1 MTISQPEIKTFN
13 YTGGKDFTT
22 RLLTVTGA
30 SNLKQLA
37 QIIGVPR
44 TTISTWHQRDMIQ
57 HEIIVRI
64 CLATGAS
71 LKYLAL
77 GEGEPFDTEQTS
89 SDTYPDLNINST
101 PVLELIKD
109 QPITK
114 IPQFPYD
121 GGRSITKK
129 LKILANVEE
138 FQDLA
143 EVFDIPRSTIST
155 WHTRNMTPFE
165 VILRTHLATGC
176 SLKWLMLDQG
186 EAFEKTEDSSIKTL
200 PIEKISNGSLETK
213 GHISLDLITLE
224 KYGLEEST
232 TTVVEQDH
240 NFYFVNTFE
249 TNPTSGRYLIDI
261 DGSLSINHLQ
271 RLPGKKLAMDLGSS
285 TIEVAQE
292 DIKVIGRV
300 AIIINKE

>member
-30 SNLKQLA
+30 SNLSKLA
-37 QIIGVPR
+37 QLIGVPR
-44 TTISTWHQRDMIQ
+44 TTIATWHRRDMIQ

-71 LKYLAL
+71 LRYLAL
-77 GEGEPFDTEQTS
+77 GEGEPFDKEQILSGTC
-89 SDTYPDLNINST
+89 PDLNIDST
-101 PVLELIKD
+101 STSELIKD
-109 QPITK
+109 EPITK

-121 GGRSITKK
+121 GGRLITQK
-129 LKILANVEE
+129 LKVLTKVSE

-143 EVFDIPRSTIST
+143 EVFDVPKSTIST
-155 WHTRNMTPFE
+155 WHTRNMTPYE
-165 VILRTHLATGC
+165 VVLRTHLATGC

-213 GHISLDLITLE
+213 GHISLDLITLK
-224 KYGLEEST
+224 KYDLEESS
-232 TTVVEQDH
+232 TTVIEQDS
-240 NFYFVNTFE
+240 NLYFVNTLE
-249 TNPTSGRYLIDI
+249 TNPTSGKYLIDI

-271 RLPGKKLAMDLGSS
+271 RLPGKKLAIDFGDSS
-285 TIEVAQE
+285 IEVTQE

-300 AIIINKE
+300 AMRIDKK

>member
-22 RLLTVTGA
+22 RLLTVTGV
-30 SNLKQLA
+30 SNLSKLA
-37 QIIGVPR
+37 QLIGVPR
-44 TTISTWHQRDMIQ
+44 TTIATWHRRDMIQ

-71 LKYLAL
+71 LRYLAL
-77 GEGEPFDTEQTS
+77 GEGEPFDKEQILSGTC
-89 SDTYPDLNINST
+89 PDLNIDNTST
-101 PVLELIKD
+101 SELIKD
-109 QPITK
+109 EPIRK
-114 IPQFPYD
+114 ITQFPYD
-121 GGRSITKK
+121 GGRLITQK
-129 LKILANVEE
+129 LKALTNVSE

-155 WHTRNMTPFE
+155 WHTRNITPYE
-165 VILRTHLATGC
+165 VVLRTHLATGC

-186 EAFEKTEDSSIKTL
+186 EAFEETEGSSIKTL
-200 PIEKISNGSLETK
+200 PIEKILNGSLETK

-224 KYGLEEST
+224 KYDLEEST

-240 NFYFVNTFE
+240 NLYFVNTLE

-271 RLPGKKLAMDLGSS
+271 RLPGNKLAMDFGDS
-285 TIEVAQE
+285 TIEISDK
-292 DIKVIGRV
+292 DIDVVGRIV
-300 AIIINKE
+300 MTIEKE